1 MRYFFVI
8 FALVCQLSSLV
19 CLFSLNKEVHKEGI
33 KTKRDKKL
41 VIISAIC
48 QVVTL
53 MALIFLWLNK

>member
-19 CLFSLNKEVHKEGI
+19 CLLHKEGI
-33 KTKRDKKL
+33 KTKRDKIL

-48 QVVTL
+48 QVVAL